1 MVMALTRSLLCLLL
15 MLQVAQWAQ
24 AEPGQDCLQCH
35 TLQVSPSVHG
45 IFANHH
51 GAGNSGAVQNSN
63 GAFCAGCH
71 GVSEQHRSDPIKHLP
86 DIRFGVQ
93 ASSPEQQNAACLGC
107 HKGQERMAWV
117 GSLHQQEDLSCA
129 GCHSLHSAKDQVLMA
144 EQQADTCFGCHR
156 DVQAKSHLPSAHP
169 VMAAQVSCSD
179 CHNPHGSSTPGSL
192 TGVTLNDTCFSCHA
206 EKRGP
211 FLFEHAPAA
220 EDCSLCHDPHGSVN
234 RDLLTSRTPFLCQ
247 QCHSAAF
254 HPSQLMDGSGL
265 PSGSSN
271 MNLLGKNCLNC
282 HSQVHGSN
290 HPSGGRLTR

>member
-1 MVMALTRSLLCLLL
+1 MMAALKPGLLCLLL
-15 MLQVAQWAQ
+15 MLPAMLLAQDHEHQ
-24 AEPGQDCLQCH
+24 QKKDCLQCH
-35 TLQVSPSVHG
+35 TLQVSPSVQG

-51 GAGNSGAVQNSN
+51 GAGKSGSS
-63 GAFCAGCH
+63 AFCSSCH
-71 GVSEQHRSDPIKHLP
+71 GASEQHRTDPLKYLP
-86 DIRFGVQ
+86 DIRFGAQ
-93 ASSPEQQNAACLGC
+93 ASPPQQQNEACLGC

-117 GSLHQQEDLSCA
+117 ASLHQQEELSCTS
-129 GCHSLHSAKDQVLMA
+129 CHDLHRVKDPVLSA

-156 DVQAKSHLPSAHP
+156 DVQAKSHLPSTHP
-169 VMAAQVSCSD
+169 VVAGQVSCSD

-192 TGVTLNDTCFSCHA
+192 NGVTLNDTCFSCHA

-220 EDCSLCHDPHGSVN
+220 EDCGLCHDPHGSVN

-265 PSGSSN
+265 PSAGSN